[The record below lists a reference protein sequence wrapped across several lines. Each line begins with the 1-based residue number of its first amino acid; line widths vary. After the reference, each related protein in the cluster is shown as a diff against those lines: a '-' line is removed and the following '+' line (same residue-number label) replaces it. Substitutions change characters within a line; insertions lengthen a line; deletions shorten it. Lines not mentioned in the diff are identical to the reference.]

1 MAITGLLGASSGIS
15 QSLAALKLRPEDP
28 LQSWEFS
35 AGSIGICGDASF
47 ASSGLDQPGLLL
59 LLQGTI
65 HDRPA
70 LLDKL
75 SLPGTSSLG
84 AAFSDTDLL
93 LHAYLRYREE
103 FPRHIVGEYSF
114 ALWDAQ
120 HRRLMLGRDPLGM
133 QGMYYW
139 QSGGVFRFA
148 SEIVGLLACPEI
160 PIEPDDNQAAQWLTM
175 NPDLG
180 DGTLYKGIRRVPAGH
195 VLVFEDG
202 KLRLNRYWRP
212 EDMAELRCADHREY
226 AEGLLHLMQESV
238 RCRILPGKTIGTH
251 LSGGLDSSTVT
262 ALVAEILAK
271 EGRRATAF
279 TAVPA
284 NSIDQWLPAQKFG
297 DERLHAASVA
307 ELYPNLDHVLVLNNA
322 MPLLEAMD
330 FYSFDCH
337 SPILNVFNAPWLVG
351 IGMEAQR
358 RGIHT
363 LMRAAFGNLAA
374 SYDGSYVLVELL
386 GRGRIFDW
394 LLLIAQRRNFGFG
407 VRQSL
412 GLSLKYGPMRGSI
425 RQSIARTLH
434 LDRSLAQPSHGLF
447 SVSPIRPS
455 FFKSSG
461 LSSILVSNPTIPQ
474 KNSRLARLQAISRI
488 DSSAVIAGAK
498 RRFGYDFVDP
508 MCDRR
513 LFEYCLSLPEEAFCR
528 GGRPRALIR
537 DAMEGRLPSM
547 VRDELRRGRQA
558 ADAAALMADNR
569 EQIVAEIKRIQRS
582 DLANTYLDMPAM
594 GKLVDDWPN
603 GGWPN
608 AAIKQTYESK
618 LLRAVSFGRFIRS
631 MEDGTLLA
639 SISQSAIA
647 PNA

>member
-1 MAITGLLGASSGIS
+1 MAIAGLLGASGGIG
-15 QSLAALKLRPEDP
+15 QILAALKLRPEDP
-28 LQSWEFS
+28 LHSWQLS
-35 AGSIGICGDASF
+35 AGSMGICGAASF
-47 ASSGLDQPGLLL
+47 ASSAPKQPDLLI

-65 HDRPA
+65 HDRPS

-84 AAFSDTDLL
+84 AAVSDADLL
-93 LHAYLRYREE
+93 LRAYLRYREE
-103 FPRHIVGEYSF
+103 FPRHVTGEYSF

-120 HRRLMLGRDPLGM
+120 HRRLILGRDVFGR

-139 QSGGVFRFA
+139 QSGSVFRFA

-160 PIEPDDNQAAQWLTM
+160 PVEPDDDQAAQWLTM
-175 NPDLG
+175 NPGLG

-195 VLVFEDG
+195 VLIIEDG
-202 KLRLNRYWRP
+202 TIHLNRYWRP
-212 EDMAELRCADHREY
+212 EDGAELRCADPREY
-226 AEGLLHLMQESV
+226 AEGLLQLMQESV

-262 ALVAEILAK
+262 ALAAEILAK

-284 NSIDQWLPAQKFG
+284 NSIDQWLPAEKFG

-307 ELYPNLDHVLVLNNA
+307 ELYPNLDHVLVPNNA
-322 MPLLEAMD
+322 APLLEAMD
-330 FYSFDCH
+330 FYAFDCH
-337 SPILNVFNAPWLVG
+337 SPVLNVFNAPWLVG
-351 IGMEAQR
+351 IGMEAR
-358 RGIHT
+358 RRDIHT
-363 LMRAAFGNLAA
+363 LMHAVFGNLAA
-374 SYDGSYVLVELL
+374 SYDGSYALVGLL

-394 LLLIAQRRNFGFG
+394 LRLIAERRNYGFG

-412 GLSLKYGPMRGSI
+412 GISLKYGPMRSSF
-425 RQSIARTLH
+425 RHSIARALH
-434 LDRSLAQPSHGLF
+434 MDRSSDQPSLGLY
-447 SVSPIRPS
+447 SDSPIRPG

-461 LSSILVSNPTIPQ
+461 LSPMLATNTTIPQ

-488 DSSAVIAGAK
+488 DSAAVIAGAK

-508 MCDRR
+508 MGDRR

-528 GGRPRALIR
+528 AGRPRSLIR
-537 DAMEGRLPSM
+537 DAMESRLPSM

-569 EQIVAEIKRIQRS
+569 EQIVAEIRRLQRS
-582 DLANTYLDMPAM
+582 DLANRYLDMPAI
-594 GKLVDDWPN
+594 GKLIDDWPN

-608 AAIKQTYESK
+608 AAIKQTYEGK
-618 LLRAVSFGRFIRS
+618 LLRAVSFGHFMRR
-631 MEDGTLLA
+631 MEDGTLQA
-639 SISQSAIA
+639 AIRQGAIA

>member
-1 MAITGLLGASSGIS
+1 MAIAGLLGAPGGIG
-15 QSLAALKLRPEDP
+15 QILAVLKLRPEDP
-28 LQSWEFS
+28 LQSWQLS
-35 AGSIGICGDASF
+35 AGSMGICGDASF
-47 ASSGLDQPGLLL
+47 ASSAPEQPDLLL
-59 LLQGTI
+59 LLQGAI
-65 HDRPA
+65 HDRPG

-84 AAFSDTDLL
+84 AAVSDADLL

-103 FPRHIVGEYSF
+103 FPRHVVGEYSF
-114 ALWDAQ
+114 ALWDA
-120 HRRLMLGRDPLGM
+120 HCRRLILGRDALGM

-160 PIEPDDNQAAQWLTM
+160 SIEPDDDQAAQWLTM
-175 NPDLG
+175 NPGLG

-195 VLVFEDG
+195 VLVFENETIH
-202 KLRLNRYWRP
+202 LNRYWRP
-212 EDMAELRCADHREY
+212 EDGAELRCADPREY
-226 AEGLLHLMQESV
+226 AVGLLQFMQESV
-238 RCRILPGKTIGTH
+238 RCRILPGKMIGTH

-262 ALVAEILAK
+262 ALAAEILAK

-284 NSIDQWLPAQKFG
+284 NSIDQWLPAEKFG
-297 DERLHAASVA
+297 DESLHAASVA
-307 ELYPNLDHVLVLNNA
+307 ELYPNLDHVLVPNNA
-322 MPLLEAMD
+322 TPLLEAMD

-337 SPILNVFNAPWLVG
+337 SPVLNVFNAPWLVG

-374 SYDGSYVLVELL
+374 SYDGSYALVELL
-386 GRGRIFDW
+386 GHGRIFDW
-394 LLLIAQRRNFGFG
+394 LQLIAERRNYGFG

-412 GLSLKYGPMRGSI
+412 SLSLKYGPMREGFRSMLT
-425 RQSIARTLH
+425 RVLH
-434 LDRSLAQPSHGLF
+434 LDRNSDQPSLGLF
-447 SVSPIRPS
+447 SDSPIRPG

-461 LSSILVSNPTIPQ
+461 LSPKLVSSTTVPQ

-488 DSSAVIAGAK
+488 DSAAVIAGAK

-508 MCDRR
+508 MGDRR

-528 GGRPRALIR
+528 GGRPRSLIR
-537 DAMEGRLPSM
+537 DAMENRLPSM

-558 ADAAALMADNR
+558 ADAAALMEDNR
-569 EQIVAEIKRIQRS
+569 KQIVAEIGRIQRS
-582 DLANTYLDMPAM
+582 DLANKYLDMPAM
-594 GKLVDDWPN
+594 GKLIDDWPN

-608 AAIKQTYESK
+608 AAIKETYEGK
-618 LLRAVSFGRFIRS
+618 LLRAVSFGRFIRR
-631 MEDGTLLA
+631 MEDGTLQA
-639 SISQSAIA
+639 SIRQGAIA